1 MKRHLTFALFAG
13 LAQAA
18 LAGPLSAQTPISRPS
33 LVEARL
39 QQLKSDSYL
48 RVAIVGDGT
57 IAGRLSDRGAGSF
70 SLAMDSGSRTLGL
83 EQVEALWVRG
93 RATRTGA
100 MVGGIVGVVSGVL
113 FGLWVEKTF
122 CDCVDPNYA
131 GAAAK
136 GGVIFGAAGLALGAV
151 IGTAIPKW
159 HQKYP

>member
-1 MKRHLTFALFAG
+1 MNRYRIVALVTWLPAAVSPGWLT
-13 LAQAA
+13 
-18 LAGPLSAQTPISRPS
+18 AQTPASPPS

-48 RVAIVGDGT
+48 RVAVVGDGT

-70 SLAMDSGSRTLGL
+70 SLAMDSGSRTLRVD
-83 EQVEALWVRG
+83 QVEALWVRG

-100 MVGGIVGVVSGVL
+100 VVGGIVGVVSGVL

-122 CDCVDPNYA
+122 YEGVDPNYA
-131 GAAAK
+131 GAAAR

>member
-1 MKRHLTFALFAG
+1 MNRSLTFALFAV

-18 LAGPLSAQTPISRPS
+18 LPGPLSAQTPPSRPS

-48 RVAIVGDGT
+48 RVAVVGDGT
-57 IAGRLSDRGAGSF
+57 IAGRLSDRSAGSF
-70 SLAMDSGSRTLGL
+70 SLAMDSGSRTLRVD
-83 EQVEALWVRG
+83 QVEALWVRG
-93 RATRTGA
+93 RATGTGA

-122 CDCVDPNYA
+122 CDCVHPNYA
-131 GAAAK
+131 GAAAR